1 MKRYLLFILS
11 FIAAT
16 FAQAQ
21 LSGTYT
27 INVDASQNPDYP
39 SFSAAATAL
48 SEQGISGPVI
58 FEVAPGTY
66 NEYVTLPEVAG
77 ASETNRITFVGVG
90 ADNQQTV
97 LTGNA
102 GYTNNAMLTLN
113 GTDYVTFEN
122 LTITSTSTVNA
133 VLVKLLNGNVGTR
146 FQNLKLIGAVATAS
160 LDNEKDLVY
169 RTSGSWIDLDNAFVN
184 CEFINGYIGLYYQGH
199 NIYTLNDGLLV
210 ENCVFT
216 DQAFKGIYVSFTDH
230 AILRGNTV
238 TNHTHDVLTNY
249 HAIDLLRIRYHCIIE
264 NNVINVTRHSNYATL
279 FEIRPAMGTEEEP
292 VIIRNN
298 TINLHSFTNSSYCVD
313 LDDTNSNYVYF
324 LNNTVKCDGPNA
336 CGSIIVEKSW
346 PNLYLYNNLIVNE
359 TGGYVFRFQTNTTDR
374 YSDYN
379 RIQYNGENLA
389 RIGTEDYASLAEWST
404 AGMDVHSALCTPQ
417 FVGDNDLHVT
427 DNTGL
432 MVNHPLE
439 EVPTDIDGEPRS
451 STPCAGA
458 DEYVSGTNLPPV
470 VQHPIAN
477 VVFEIYPASQ
487 TVDLSNTF
495 TDPDDPDEGIVIEL
509 VSNSNPTLVSAVL
522 NNRMLTLQR
531 LQATGGSSTITLRA
545 TSNDQW
551 VETSF
556 TVECVAEDLP
566 PVVANPL
573 DPIHFTEFPQSL
585 NFNLTYTFDD
595 PDNNN
600 SMIEISVLSCP
611 SEVTAL
617 YNSFVLTVIRNTPS
631 AFDNKV
637 MVLRATSNGKTVDME
652 VLVSG
657 DAVVVGLGTATFE
670 DVTLN
675 ADGLWQAPNEGDNT
689 FISGGW
695 SFTNYYSE
703 YFWGG
708 FTVSNHT
715 DLTQSGMDAQYTA
728 AAEEGHDGSAQYAT
742 AYTMGAQTVISSS
755 DGSMQ
760 TVSGCY
766 VTNNVWAYQN
776 MLVGDYSATPFGGTT
791 GNDPDWF
798 KLTAIGKNANG
809 QTMGTLTFYLADYRF
824 ENHEDDYVLNTWE
837 WFDLSMLGPVAS
849 ITFSLSSSK
858 NNAYGM
864 ITPAYFCM
872 DDFNGIGP
880 ETPDQ
885 PPFIANPVAD
895 VVFDL
900 FPQILEVDLDGVAS
914 DPDNDD
920 AAITYSLITN
930 SNPTAISATLSGKTL
945 TLNRLT
951 NEDDTADLTLRAFSN
966 GQSVD
971 FNIHVILHAITDFPP
986 VIVNPVEDVIFDLYP
1001 QTMTVNLDG
1010 VAYDPDDPMESITYS
1025 LVTNSNPSAVE
1036 THLNGKLLTIERL
1049 NNQETIADL
1058 TMRAFSDGQ
1067 HVDFN
1072 IHVVLYHYVGT
1083 DEIKTSLTVFP
1094 NPTHEFLMI
1103 KTQGIVSQQGTVEYH
1118 IYNLMGQLVLTG
1130 SIEGEI
1136 TTIDLGSIPNGTY
1149 FVTIRQ
1155 AGGTAVEK
1163 IVIY

>member
-1 MKRYLLFILS
+1 MKRNILFFLTLILTS
-11 FIAAT
+11 FAN
-16 FAQAQ
+16 AQ

-27 INVDASQNPDYP
+27 INSDASQSPDYP

-48 SEQGISGPVI
+48 TEQGVSGPVV
-58 FEVAPGTY
+58 FEVAPGVY

-77 ASETNRITFVGVG
+77 TSETNRITFLGVG

-102 GYTNNAMLTLN
+102 GYTENAMLTLD

-160 LDNEKDLVY
+160 LDNGKDLVY
-169 RTSGSWIDLDNAFVN
+169 RTSGGWIDLDNAFVD

-279 FEIRPAMGTEEEP
+279 FEIRPAMGTEAEP

-298 TINLHSFTNSSYCVD
+298 TINLHSFSNSSYCID
-313 LDDTNSNYVYF
+313 LDDANSSYVYF

-346 PNLYLYNNLIVNE
+346 PNLYLYNNLLVNE
-359 TGGYVFRFQTNTTDR
+359 TGGYVFRFQSNTTDR

-389 RIGTEDYASLAEWST
+389 RIGANDYASLADWNAT
-404 AGMDVHSALCTPQ
+404 GMDVHSALCTPQ
-417 FVGDNDLHVT
+417 FVDDNDLHVT

-451 STPCAGA
+451 ATPCAGA
-458 DEYVSGTNLPPV
+458 DEYVSGTNLPPI
-470 VQHPIAN
+470 VQHPIADI
-477 VVFEIYPASQ
+477 VFESHPASQ
-487 TVDLSNTF
+487 TVNLSDTF
-495 TDPDDPDEGIVIEL
+495 TDPDDPDEDIVIEL
-509 VSNSNPTLVSAVL
+509 MSNSNPTLVGTVL
-522 NNRMLTLQR
+522 DNRLLTVQR
-531 LQATGGSSTITLRA
+531 LLATGGSSNITLRA
-545 TSNDQW
+545 TSNGQW

-573 DPIHFTEFPQSL
+573 DPIVFTDFPQSL
-585 NFNLTYTFDD
+585 NFNLTNTFDD

-600 SMIEISVLSCP
+600 NLIEISVLSSP

-631 AFDNKV
+631 AFSNKV
-637 MVLRATSNGKTVDME
+637 MVIRATSNGKVVDME

-657 DAVVVGLGTATFE
+657 EEVVVGIGKADFE

-675 ADGLWQAPNEGDNT
+675 ADGVWQPIQEGDNT
-689 FISGGW
+689 FISEGW

-715 DLTQSGMDAQYTA
+715 DLTQTGMDAQYTA
-728 AAEEGHDGSAQYAT
+728 AAGAGHDGSANYAV
-742 AYTMGAQTVISSS
+742 AYAMGAQTVVSAS
-755 DGSMQ
+755 DGSTQ
-760 TVSGCY
+760 TISGCW

-776 MLVGDYSATPFGGTT
+776 MLEGDYSATPFGGTT
-791 GNDPDWF
+791 GSDPDWF
-798 KLTAIGKNANG
+798 KLTATGKSPGGAILG
-809 QTMGTLTFYLADYRF
+809 SLDFYLADYRF
-824 ENHEDDYVLNTWE
+824 ANSDDDYILDTWE
-837 WFDLSMLGPVAS
+837 WFDLSPLGPVAS
-849 ITFSLSSSK
+849 ISFSLSSSK
-858 NNAYGM
+858 NNNYGM

-872 DDFNGIGP
+872 DDFNGP
-880 ETPDQ
+880 APSTPDQ
-885 PPFIANPVAD
+885 PPYIANPVAD

-900 FPQILEVDLDGVAS
+900 FPQIFEVDLNGVAS

-920 AAITYSLITN
+920 DAITYSLITN
-930 SNPTAISATLSGKTL
+930 SNPTTISATLSGKTL

-951 NEDDTADLTLRAFSN
+951 NEDDTADLTLRAFSS

-971 FNIHVILHAITDFPP
+971 FNIHIVLH
-986 VIVNPVEDVIFDLYP
+986 
-1001 QTMTVNLDG
+1001 
-1010 VAYDPDDPMESITYS
+1010 
-1025 LVTNSNPSAVE
+1025 
-1036 THLNGKLLTIERL
+1036 
-1049 NNQETIADL
+1049 
-1058 TMRAFSDGQ
+1058 
-1067 HVDFN
+1067 
-1072 IHVVLYHYVGT
+1072 HYVSV
-1083 DEIKTSLTVFP
+1083 DEQSSSYKVYP
-1094 NPTHEFLMI
+1094 NPTHGFLTI
-1103 KTQGIVSQQGTVEYH
+1103 TTPHDTSLPATAKFLVH
-1118 IYNLMGQLVLTG
+1118 NLLGQEVLSG
-1130 SIEGEI
+1130 RIEGETTSI
-1136 TTIDLGSIPNGTY
+1136 DLSACPKGVYFLSLPQTGGTTIKKFI
-1149 FVTIRQ
+1149 
-1155 AGGTAVEK
+1155 
-1163 IVIY
+1163 IY